1 MAKRTPESKQDTPGQ
16 ADQAD
21 QAAPKTSDQAA
32 PATDGQATPATPA
45 AVDQAGPVAAVP
57 VQVTTIY
64 ETVEMSA
71 VQVAEQNAAY
81 VAMGLPVRVINVGLF
96 SAKMELQSDGT
107 YKRTAIRRTRTNG
120 PETGNDQE

>member
-45 AVDQAGPVAAVP
+45 KDGQAAPVAAVRVP
-57 VQVTTIY
+57 VTTIY
-64 ETVEMSA
+64 ETVEMTA
-71 VQVAEQNAAY
+71 EQVEQQNAAY

-96 SAKMELQSDGT
+96 SAKMELQADGT
-107 YKRTAIRRTRTNG
+107 YKRTAIRRAKTNG
-120 PETGNDQE
+120 PEAGNDSE